1 MKDVLITI
9 LRDKATTQGEFRL
22 ATDRLAAI
30 LANEAGEVLQKK
42 QVTCSTPVGEATGYN
57 LKNSLILLPILRS
70 GLALLPPFMFYFD
83 QAKIGFLGMRRDET
97 TAKPYQYYQQLP
109 TIHEDDDV
117 IILDPMIATGGT
129 CAAAIEVLRR
139 AGVRDEKILTVSIV
153 ASKEG
158 REFVKGFAPKVR
170 SIVAAVDPLL
180 NKKKYIIPGLG
191 DFGDRYFGTN
201 HS

>member
-1 MKDVLITI
+1 MKDILLTI
-9 LRDKATTQGEFRL
+9 LRNKETTQGEFRL

-30 LANEAGEVLQKK
+30 LASEAGALLQKK
-42 QVTCSTPVGEATGYN
+42 HVPCSTPVGEAEGFG

-97 TAKPYQYYQQLP
+97 TARPYQYYQQLP
-109 TIHEDDDV
+109 DIKSDDDV
-117 IILDPMIATGGT
+117 MILDPMIATGGT
-129 CAAAIEVLRR
+129 CTAAIEVLRK

-153 ASKEG
+153 ASQEG
-158 REFVKGFAPKVR
+158 REFVKHFAPQVR
-170 SIVAAVDPLL
+170 SVVAATDPLL
-180 NKKKYIIPGLG
+180 NPKKYIIPGLG

>member
-1 MKDVLITI
+1 MKDILLTI
-9 LRDKATTQGEFRL
+9 LRNKETTQGEFRL
-22 ATDRLAAI
+22 VTDRLAAI
-30 LANEAGEVLQKK
+30 LAGEAGELLQKK
-42 QVTCSTPVGEATGYN
+42 QIPCLTPVGEAKGCS

-83 QAKIGFLGMRRDET
+83 QAKIGFLGMRRDEL

-109 TIHEDDDV
+109 DIHEDDDV

-129 CAAAIEVLRR
+129 CTAAIAALRQ
-139 AGVRDEKILTVSIV
+139 AGVRDEKILTVSIM
-153 ASKEG
+153 ASNEG
-158 REFVKGFAPKVR
+158 AKFVKSFAPKVR
-170 SIVAAVDPLL
+170 SIVAAIDPLL
-180 NKKKYIIPGLG
+180 NPKKYIVPGLG